1 MTTMEEINIYILGGL
16 IGGIIIIT
24 FMLSLLL
31 YFTNDDL

>member
-16 IGGIIIIT
+16 IGGIIIVT
-24 FMLSLLL
+24 FMLSVLL